1 LLVGFIGGG
10 LYSVTALR
18 RINDEGDSVY

>member
-1 LLVGFIGGG
+1 VGG

-18 RINDEGDSVY
+18 KNNVVDVAEFFDGEKN